1 MTRIEQYLVHSAQL
15 HAGKNAI
22 ISDGMRLSYADLLDR
37 SARLTQSLAKGGV
50 GEGDRVILFLD
61 NGWELGI
68 AVFAVWRA
76 GAVICPVNP
85 STKPA
90 RLQQIVQDCQPS
102 LIITEPRLVG
112 HLEAMD
118 GGIPCI
124 VAGEGRSLRQTFE
137 SDPLPFLSR
146 SPEALAAIIYTS
158 GSTGLPKGVMLSHAN
173 LDAAVTSITSYL
185 GNTSDDVI
193 LVVLPMSFG
202 YGLNQLMSSVKVG
215 ATLVIEKSFAF
226 PEQIYQT
233 LEREGVTGWP
243 IVPSIAAI
251 MVQAREL
258 DPRRFA
264 SLRYVTCAAA
274 PLPLAHQDWLC
285 DFLPHAD
292 LFIMYG
298 QTECTRATW
307 LPPAQLNQRRGS
319 VGIAIPG
326 VKLKIVDEEGKSLAP
341 GHVGEL
347 LVCGP
352 NVMQGYW
359 RNEEATSRAL
369 SIDPSTGKRWLRT
382 GDLFSADEDGF
393 VSFVSRMDDVIKCRG
408 EKVAPRLVEEVL
420 CQMPG
425 VSEAVALGVPHDLL
439 GQAIKAVIVSQEAQM
454 TARDVQRFCARHLEE
469 HMVPKL
475 VEFRNS
481 LPKTPSG
488 KVSRRLLIEPEQPME

>member
-1 MTRIEQYLVHSAQL
+1 MTRIEQYLVHSADL
-15 HAGKNAI
+15 HADKNAI
-22 ISDGMRLSYADLLDR
+22 VSDGMRLSYADLLDR
-37 SARLTQSLAKGGV
+37 SARMAQSLAEHGV
-50 GEGDRVILFLD
+50 GEGERVILFLD
-61 NGWELGI
+61 NGWEFGV
-68 AVFAVWRA
+68 AVFAVWMA
-76 GAVICPVNP
+76 GAIICPVNP
-85 STKPA
+85 STKPS
-90 RLQQIVQDCQPS
+90 RLQQIVQDCQPC
-102 LIITEPRLVG
+102 LIITETRLVG

-118 GGIPCI
+118 GDIPCI
-124 VAGEGRSLRQTFE
+124 VAGEGGSLRQTFE
-137 SDPLPFLSR
+137 SDPFPFLSR
-146 SPEALAAIIYTS
+146 STDALAAIIYTS

-185 GNTSDDVI
+185 GNTFSDVI

-215 ATLVIEKSFAF
+215 ATLVIERSFAY
-226 PEQIYQT
+226 PEQVYQT
-233 LEREGVTGWP
+233 IETESVTGWP

-251 MVQAREL
+251 MMQAREL
-258 DPRRFA
+258 DPGRFA

-274 PLPLAHQDWLC
+274 PLPLAHQDWLRA
-285 DFLPHAD
+285 FLPHAD
-292 LFIMYG
+292 LFVMYG

-307 LPPAQLNQRRGS
+307 LPPVELDRHRGS
-319 VGIAIPG
+319 VGIAMAG
-326 VKLKIVDEEGKSLAP
+326 VKLRIVDDEGRSLAP
-341 GHVGEL
+341 GQVGEL

-359 RNEEATSRAL
+359 RNEEATRRAL
-369 SIDPSTGKRWLRT
+369 SIDPFTGECWLRT

-393 VSFVSRMDDVIKCRG
+393 ISFVSRMDDIIKCRG
-408 EKVAPRLVEEVL
+408 EKVAPHMVEEVL

-425 VSEAVALGVPHDLL
+425 ISDAVAIGVPHDLL

-469 HMVPKL
+469 HMVPKI

>member
-37 SARLTQSLAKGGV
+37 SARLAQSLAKGGV

-124 VAGEGRSLRQTFE
+124 VAGEGGSLRQTFE

-251 MVQAREL
+251 MMQAREL

-326 VKLKIVDEEGKSLAP
+326 VKLKIVDEEGKELPWDGKRFGNLMVRGPWIAN
-341 GHVGEL
+341 GYFKGEGGDVL
-347 LVCGP
+347 KDGWFPTGDV
-352 NVMQGYW
+352 
-359 RNEEATSRAL
+359 AT
-369 SIDPSTGKRWLRT
+369 IDP
-382 GDLFSADEDGF
+382 DGYMQITDR
-393 VSFVSRMDDVIKCRG
+393 SKDVIKSGGEWISSIDLENIAMAHPVVHEAAAIACRHPKWD
-408 EKVAPRLVEEVL
+408 ERPLLVVVKK
-420 CQMPG
+420 PG
-425 VSEAVALGVPHDLL
+425 AEATAADILGFFEGRIAKWQIPDDVVFVTEIPH
-439 GQAIKAVIVSQEAQM
+439 
-454 TARDVQRFCARHLEE
+454 TATGKIQKLKLRDQFKDH
-469 HMVPKL
+469 KL
-475 VEFRNS
+475 
-481 LPKTPSG
+481 PSA
-488 KVSRRLLIEPEQPME
+488 